1 MEIEFGHVQKYN
13 IERGFGFVSRTFWR
27 TNKLDGRDVW
37 FHITKI
43 KRDYPDLAKK
53 LDSDLSTKISFWYE
67 IDNSDSQKVNK
78 IWLDPQ
84 DIPKQNK
91 DDLSAYLEQIWDNTK
106 KSLPDWLDEVTLN
119 LFGQD
124 YKDELFQKRNK
135 KILANKE
142 LEEKINGSKQ
152 SNKDVIRERLRQRS
166 LSRISRRRQVRE
178 SLIEQLNSMDEQQ
191 LEQQNSFIESRR
203 ARRKALLK
211 NIYIG
216 LPEHLAPLVLWVGR
230 EYRTNRL
237 SHIPGGSDVVVEYHD
252 ERVFGYDWIKSPP
265 NYIRAI
271 IAELVDYSP
280 RAFKKLDE
288 ESQIEITKRKIS
300 RVFTRKYEDE
310 NERSTVP
317 FTEIWNSETSD
328 EMPWQSLERWGRQQN
343 RFFQRTKNQDDDEN
357 LLDEFFDENLFD

>member
-1 MEIEFGHVQKYN
+1 
-13 IERGFGFVSRTFWR
+13 
-27 TNKLDGRDVW
+27 
-37 FHITKI
+37 
-43 KRDYPDLAKK
+43 
-53 LDSDLSTKISFWYE
+53 
-67 IDNSDSQKVNK
+67 
-78 IWLDPQ
+78 
-84 DIPKQNK
+84 
-91 DDLSAYLEQIWDNTK
+91 
-106 KSLPDWLDEVTLN
+106 LN
-119 LFGQD
+119 FFGQD

-152 SNKDVIRERLRQRS
+152 SNKDVIRELLRQRS
-166 LSRISRRRQVRE
+166 LSRISRPRQVRE
-178 SLIEQLNSMDEQQ
+178 SLIEQQNSIEEQQ

-288 ESQIEITKRKIS
+288 ERQIEITKRKIS

-310 NERSTVP
+310 NERSIVP

-328 EMPWQSLERWGRQQN
+328 EMPWQSLEKWGRQQN
-343 RFFQRTKNQDDDEN
+343 HFFRRTKNQDDDEN